1 MYSQTT
7 SPIASVDQT
16 KHSDTGVCAICG
28 RAGELPFLAAPD
40 RFHGRK
46 ELYELVRCPAC
57 SLVWLANPPRPAEM
71 GEHYGVD
78 YDRSVASAGEQPRRW
93 QGRWD
98 TLSHYKSGG
107 AILDLGCSA
116 GGFLAGLGDSWTLH
130 GIEMSEVVAQKAQ
143 ARCGARVFVGDIL
156 DAQFAPNSFDAIT
169 CFHVL
174 EHVYQ
179 PREVLAKVSEW
190 LKPGGIFYVMVPNI
204 DSAGARIF
212 KSYWYALE
220 LPRHLSHFSPVSLR
234 KLAQS
239 VGLDEVS
246 VTTDHE
252 IFIEES
258 TRYIIDDTLGKAGII
273 RTPLAR
279 SPRPGLPF
287 RVVRKAFRLTVLP
300 VLDGLA
306 SLAGDGESIHA
317 IFCKGSN
324 EVAGSSKC
332 R

>member
-1 MYSQTT
+1 MYSQAT
-7 SPIASVDQT
+7 SPIASPSDP
-16 KHSDTGVCAICG
+16 KSADTGACAICG
-28 RAGELPFLAAPD
+28 RSGELPFLEAPD

-46 ELYELVRCPAC
+46 ELYQLVRCPAC
-57 SLVWLANPPRPAEM
+57 SLVWLANPPQPANM

-78 YDRSVASAGEQPRRW
+78 YDRSVASAGEEPRRW
-93 QGRWD
+93 KSRWE
-98 TLSHYKSGG
+98 TLARYKSGG
-107 AILDLGCSA
+107 AILDLGCSN
-116 GGFLAGLGDSWTLH
+116 GGFLAGLSDSWALY
-130 GIEMSEVVAQKAQ
+130 GIEMSEGVAQKAH
-143 ARCGARVFVGDIL
+143 ARCGATVFVGDIL

-174 EHVYQ
+174 EHLYQ
-179 PREVLAKVSEW
+179 PREVLARVSEW

-220 LPRHLSHFSPVSLR
+220 LPRHLSHFSPASLR

-258 TRYIIDDTLGKAGII
+258 TRYIIDDILWRGGIS

-279 SPRPGLPF
+279 SPRPRLPF

-317 IFCKGSN
+317 IFCKGSSA
-324 EVAGSSKC
+324 VARSSKC
-332 R
+332 P